1 MFDTDIHTLK
11 DNLLKNNPI
20 FGSNGF
26 YYKNSLELAQ
36 NGVSDHFVNMFYIR
50 PLPKGDRKFTVKH
63 DGNFTTI
70 IGNFRIVLQLSPK
83 VKDPID
89 AIISQM
95 GEYKVIGFNDDT
107 SQVYKAGTGNNK
119 EIDTFNLYSIDFEMM
134 YETVYSCE
142 AIKFIELC

>member
-50 PLPKGDRKFTVKH
+50 PLTRGDRKFTVKQ

-70 IGNFRIVLQLSPK
+70 TGNFRIVLQVSPN

-89 AIISQM
+89 AIISQL
-95 GEYKVIGFNDDT
+95 GEYKVIGYNDDS
-107 SQVYKAGTGNNK
+107 SQVYKSEYVKDK
-119 EIDTFNLYSIDFEMM
+119 EIDTFNLYMIDFEMM
-134 YETVYSCE
+134 HETVISTCSP
-142 AIKFIELC
+142 KFIELC

>member
-50 PLPKGDRKFTVKH
+50 PLTRGDRKFTVKQ

-70 IGNFRIVLQLSPK
+70 TGNFRIVLQVSPN

-89 AIISQM
+89 AIISQL
-95 GEYKVIGFNDDT
+95 GEYKVIGYNDDS
-107 SQVYKAGTGNNK
+107 SQVYKSEYVKDK
-119 EIDTFNLYSIDFEMM
+119 EIDMFNLYLIDFEIMH
-134 YETVYSCE
+134 ETFYDCNTQ
-142 AIKFIELC
+142 KYLTTC

>member
-50 PLPKGDRKFTVKH
+50 PLNTKERKYPVKT
-63 DGNFTTI
+63 DIGMKTI
-70 IGNFRIVLQLSPK
+70 TGTFRIVLQLYQK
-83 VKDPID
+83 IERPIL
-89 AIISQM
+89 AI
-95 GEYKVIGFNDDT
+95 
-107 SQVYKAGTGNNK
+107 
-119 EIDTFNLYSIDFEMM
+119 
-134 YETVYSCE
+134 
-142 AIKFIELC
+142 

>member
-50 PLPKGDRKFTVKH
+50 PLNTKERKYTVKT
-63 DGNFTTI
+63 DIGMKTI
-70 IGNFRIVLQLSPK
+70 TGTFRIVLQLSQK
-83 VKDPID
+83 IEQPIL
-89 AIISQM
+89 AILSQLD
-95 GEYKVIGFNDDT
+95 YKVIGCNDD
-107 SQVYKAGTGNNK
+107 SNEVYNSEYKK
-119 EIDTFNLYSIDFEMM
+119 EKTIDMFNLYLIDFEIMH
-134 YETVYSCE
+134 ETFYDCNTQ
-142 AIKFIELC
+142 KYLTTC